1 MLDKIEDTEIQR
13 KEFKEL
19 QKVKEEQKK
28 EHVVENSFTPL
39 PQNANVINLGTFG
52 NANNL
57 IRRKAPPAAEKKE
70 EPDV

>member
-1 MLDKIEDTEIQR
+1 M
-13 KEFKEL
+13 

-39 PQNANVINLGTFG
+39 PQNANVVNLGTFG